1 MIISLVKRYS
11 GNADWSWL
19 LFVITGAVI
28 FGSASF
34 NSSAQAAETII
45 FRYGFLERSLAVN
58 DLETFVETGAVSAE
72 LGAYLRLL
80 PLARRQ
86 QLRSALQERLRL
98 SPVAVAQLL
107 YSPLGKEL
115 LNQAATIIQTQARH
129 SNTYALRAALITAA
143 ADPEGLTALSLIR
156 HYPSGSIRVD
166 LQKGLT
172 ILKNFQATIR
182 ETETILDVV
191 RRQSVV
197 DEWEQNVP
205 AVQSLL
211 YPGGGRWLEM
221 PWVIEDRSPRRLQL
235 TGQPRT
241 IEVDV
246 YLPLVAAQQSVPVVV
261 ISHGLGANRHSY
273 RYLSQH
279 LASHGFA
286 VIALEHAGSSTRQLL
301 SFPVGYTS
309 AYTAAQEFLD
319 RPLDV
324 TFVLNHLSEFPEQL
338 HPWQGRLNLEG
349 VAMIGQSFGGY
360 TALAL
365 AGARLDFEQLARHC
379 PSSILNSF
387 NVSLLLQCQA
397 QMLPPRTYHL
407 QDQRIKAVLAVNPI
421 TSALFSPRSLA
432 QLTIPVM
439 FVAGS
444 DDTIAPAVSEQIYP
458 FTWLT
463 TRDRYLALIDDAT
476 HFSTIGEAR
485 DNEPVMPVPA
495 RFVGATPPRSRAYLK
510 ALSLAFL
517 RAHLLEDETARQWL
531 TPAAAS
537 ALSIPPHSLSLTH
550 SLATPMLDTALDQLA
565 VTRRDR

>member
-1 MIISLVKRYS
+1 M
-11 GNADWSWL
+11 
-19 LFVITGAVI
+19 TGAVVVWPTLL
-28 FGSASF
+28 
-34 NSSAQAAETII
+34 SSPAQAAETII
-45 FRYGFLERSLAVN
+45 FRYGFLERSLPVQ
-58 DLETFVETGAVSAE
+58 DLATFVETGRVSAE

-80 PLARRQ
+80 PLERRE

-107 YSPLGKEL
+107 YSPLGQEL
-115 LNQAATIIQTQARH
+115 LEQAAGIIQTQSRR
-129 SNTYALRAALITAA
+129 SNALALRSALIAA
-143 ADPEGLTALSLIR
+143 ASDPNGLTVLGLIH
-156 HYPSGSIRVD
+156 HYPSASIRID

-182 ETETILDVV
+182 ETETILEVV
-191 RRQSVV
+191 RQHAAPDMWQEDVS
-197 DEWEQNVP
+197 

-211 YPGGGRWLEM
+211 QPGAGRWLEM
-221 PWVIEDRSPRRLQL
+221 PWVIEDRSLRRLQL
-235 TGQPRT
+235 TGHPRT
-241 IEVDV
+241 IEVDI
-246 YLPLVAAQQSVPVVV
+246 YLPLVSHQQPVPVVV

-338 HPWQGRLNLEG
+338 HPWQGRLNLEAI
-349 VAMIGQSFGGY
+349 AMIGQSFGGY

-365 AGARLDFEQLARHC
+365 AGAQLDFEQLARHC
-379 PSSILNSF
+379 PSSILESF

-397 QMLPPRTYHL
+397 KTLPPRTYYL
-407 QDQRIKAVLAVNPI
+407 QDQRVKAVLVVNPI

-444 DDTIAPAVSEQIYP
+444 NDTIAPAVSEQIYP

-463 TRDRYLALIDDAT
+463 TPDRYLALIDEAT
-476 HFSTIGEAR
+476 HFSTIGEAQG
-485 DNEPVMPVPA
+485 NEPVMPIPT
-495 RFVGATPPRSRAYLK
+495 RLVGATPPRSRAYLR

-517 RAHLLEDETARQWL
+517 RAHLLEDTTARRWL
-531 TPAAAS
+531 TPAAAA
-537 ALSIPPHSLSLTH
+537 ALSRPPDSLNLTR